1 VNDTGLEL
9 EVGRLRRVADEV
21 LAVTLVDPGGAPLPS
36 WKPGAHI
43 EVVLGGHS
51 RHYSLCGDPA
61 DLGGYRLGVLREPA
75 GRGGSEYVHRVLEVG
90 DHLVVGRPRNQFP
103 LLEADR
109 YVFIAGGIG
118 ITPLLPMI
126 GEVDRSGLPWRLV
139 YGGRRLSAMAFV
151 EDLDRYGDRVQLC
164 PQDVGGHPDLAAA
177 MDVAAGTRIY
187 ACGPGPLLEAVR
199 ERGRTLDGSTVHIER
214 FAPRVDPSTA
224 PMTEFELVCAESER
238 TVTVRAGETMLD
250 AMLRVGIDMNYDC
263 RQGTCGT
270 CEVDVLDGEV
280 LHLDS
285 VLGPDDPERSSL
297 VFPCVSRA
305 AGPRLVVDI

>member
-1 VNDTGLEL
+1 
-9 EVGRLRRVADEV
+9 
-21 LAVTLVDPGGAPLPS
+21 
-36 WKPGAHI
+36 
-43 EVVLGGHS
+43 
-51 RHYSLCGDPA
+51 
-61 DLGGYRLGVLREPA
+61 
-75 GRGGSEYVHRVLEVG
+75 
-90 DHLVVGRPRNQFP
+90 
-103 LLEADR
+103 
-109 YVFIAGGIG
+109 
-118 ITPLLPMI
+118 
-126 GEVDRSGLPWRLV
+126 
-139 YGGRRLSAMAFV
+139 
-151 EDLDRYGDRVQLC
+151 
-164 PQDVGGHPDLAAA
+164 

>member
-1 VNDTGLEL
+1 MNDTGLEL

-36 WKPGAHI
+36 WRPGAHI
-43 EVVLGGHS
+43 EVVLGGHA

-61 DLGGYRLGVLREPA
+61 DQGAYRLGVLREPA

-126 GEVDRSGLPWRLV
+126 GEVDRAGLPWRLV

-151 EDLDRYGDRVQLC
+151 DELDRHGGRVLLC
-164 PQDVGGHPDLAAA
+164 PQDEHGHPDLATA
-177 MDVAAGTRIY
+177 MDVVPGTRIY
-187 ACGPGPLLEAVR
+187 ACGPEPLLDAVR
-199 ERGRTLDGSTVHIER
+199 GRGRLLEGSTVHIER
-214 FAPRVDPSTA
+214 FAPRADPSVA
-224 PMTEFELVCAESER
+224 PATEFELVCAESER
-238 TVTVRAGETMLD
+238 TVTVRAEETMLD
-250 AMLRVGIDMNYDC
+250 AMLRAGIDVNYDC

-270 CEVDVLDGEV
+270 CEIDLLDGEA